1 MKCLSFNLSILLQVY
16 HHIALE
22 ELDII
27 GTLGVG
33 GFGRVELV
41 QYQKKETFAL
51 KILKKYEVANQNQIE
66 HVYSEKEIMAL
77 CDSPFIVK

>member
-1 MKCLSFNLSILLQVY
+1 MCNYVNILRAVSNRDVNVSSF
-16 HHIALE
+16 
-22 ELDII
+22 
-27 GTLGVG
+27 LGVG

-66 HVYSEKEIMAL
+66 HVYSEKEIIAV